1 MNNNLQ
7 LVEIIRDRITN
18 SPQHR
23 ITFAEYME
31 LVLYHPQ
38 FGYYASN
45 AERIGES
52 GDFLTSPHLAADFGE
67 LVGIQLK
74 QLWEI
79 LDCPSKFTIVEMG
92 AGQGLLAAQ
101 ILEYL
106 KREYPN
112 LFSAIEY
119 LIIDTAPAMIAAQ
132 QKRLDTLPV
141 RWCEWLEIEDRSIVG
156 CFLSNELIDA
166 LPVHQVIVKDNRL
179 QEIYITIDR
188 DDLTFVEIVDELS
201 SDRLTEYW
209 QLNGID
215 LLSDRYTD
223 GYRTEV
229 NLAALDWLKIVEQ
242 KLERGYIISIDY
254 GYSADRYYNPIRSQ
268 GTLQCYYEHYHHND
282 PYINIGNQDL
292 TAHVDFTAI
301 QNQGELLGLE
311 TIGFTKQG
319 MFLMALGLGDRISTV
334 SSSDGDIQTILTRR
348 QNLHQLI
355 DPMGLGKFG
364 ILIQSKALTA
374 LERSILPIGLLMS
387 TRDKIV
393 FL

>member
-7 LVEIIRDRITN
+7 LIEAIRDRITN
-18 SPQHR
+18 SAHQR
-23 ITFAEYME
+23 ITFADYME

-38 FGYYASN
+38 FGYYVSN
-45 AERIGES
+45 VDAMGETRKERIGKG
-52 GDFLTSPHLAADFGE
+52 GDFLTSPHLAVDFGE
-67 LVGIQLK
+67 LLAVQLR
-74 QLWEI
+74 QMWEI
-79 LDCPSKFTIVEMG
+79 LGSPARFTVVEMG

-106 KREYPN
+106 ERDCPD
-112 LFSAIEY
+112 FFRVVEY
-119 LIIDTAPAMIAAQ
+119 LIIEISPGMIAIQ
-132 QKRLDTLPV
+132 QQRLDTLPV
-141 RWCEWLEIEDRSIVG
+141 SWCEWSEIADRSIIG

-166 LPVHQVIVKDNRL
+166 LPVHQVVVKDDRL
-179 QEIYITIDR
+179 QEVYIGIDR
-188 DDLTFVEIVDELS
+188 DKLIFSEIIDDLST
-201 SDRLTEYW
+201 DRLIDYW
-209 QLNGID
+209 NLNGID
-215 LLSDRYTD
+215 LLTDRYPD
-223 GYRTEV
+223 GYRTEI

-242 KLERGYIISIDY
+242 KLRRGYIISIDY
-254 GYSADRYYNPIRSQ
+254 GYTADRYYNPIRSQ

-319 MFLMALGLGDRISTV
+319 MFLMALGLGERISTLA
-334 SSSDGDIQTILTRR
+334 SSGGDIQTILTRR

-364 ILIQSKALTA
+364 ILIQSKALTPQ
-374 LERSILPIGLLMS
+374 ERSILPIGLSM
-387 TRDKIV
+387 R
-393 FL
+393 

>member
-7 LVEIIRDRITN
+7 LVENIADQIVT
-18 SPQHR
+18 SSQQR

-45 AERIGES
+45 AERIGQS

>member
-7 LVEIIRDRITN
+7 LIDAIADRIIT
-18 SPQHR
+18 SPLQR
-23 ITFAEYME
+23 IPFADYME

-45 AERIGES
+45 ADCIGKS

-67 LVGIQLK
+67 LLAVQLK

-79 LDCPSKFTIVEMG
+79 LGSPDKFSIVEMG

-106 KREYPN
+106 RLEHSNFFAVVDYII
-112 LFSAIEY
+112 IEA
-119 LIIDTAPAMIAAQ
+119 APAMIAAQ
-132 QKRLDTLPV
+132 QKRLNTLPV
-141 RWCEWLEIEDRSIVG
+141 RWCEWLEIVDRSIVG

-166 LPVHQVIVKDNRL
+166 FPVHQVIVKETHL
-179 QEIYITIDR
+179 QEIYVTLDKEGLIFT
-188 DDLTFVEIVDELS
+188 EIFDELS
-201 SDRLTEYW
+201 TDRLNQYW
-209 QLNGID
+209 QLNNID
-215 LLSDRYTD
+215 LLSGKYPD

-229 NLAALDWLKIVEQ
+229 NLAALDWIEIVEQ

-254 GYSADRYYNPIRSQ
+254 GYSADRYYNPIRAQ
-268 GTLQCYYEHYHHND
+268 GTLQCYSEHYHHNN
-282 PYINIGNQDL
+282 PYIKIGNQDI

-301 QNQGELLGLE
+301 QNKGELLGLQ

-319 MFLMALGLGDRISTV
+319 MFLMALGLGDRISTI
-334 SSSDGDIQTILTRR
+334 SNSGGDMQTILSRR

-364 ILIQSKALTA
+364 ILIQSKGLTTE
-374 LERSILPIGLLMS
+374 ERSILLTGLSMG
-387 TRDKIV
+387 
-393 FL
+393 

>member
-7 LVEIIRDRITN
+7 LVENIADRIIT
-18 SPQHR
+18 SSQQR

-45 AERIGES
+45 AERIGQS
-52 GDFLTSPHLAADFGE
+52 GDFLTSPHLATDFGE

-166 LPVHQVIVKDNRL
+166 LPVHQVIVKDDRL
-179 QEIYITIDR
+179 QEIYITLDR
-188 DDLTFVEIVDELS
+188 DTLAFVEIVDELS
-201 SDRLTEYW
+201 TDRLTDYW
-209 QLNGID
+209 QLNEID
-215 LLSDRYTD
+215 LLSDRYPD

-229 NLAALDWLKIVEQ
+229 NLAALDWLKMVEQ

-254 GYSADRYYNPIRSQ
+254 GYTADRYYNPIRSQ
-268 GTLQCYYEHYHHND
+268 GTLQCYYQHYHHND

-292 TAHVDFTAI
+292 TAHIDFTAI
-301 QNQGELLGLE
+301 QKQGELLGLQ

-319 MFLMALGLGDRISTV
+319 MFLMALGLGDRISNI
-334 SSSDGDIQTILTRR
+334 SHSGEDIQTILTRR

-364 ILIQSKALTA
+364 ILIQCKALTA
-374 LERSILPIGLLMS
+374 LERAILPIGLLMS

-393 FL
+393 FS